1 MLLALIAL
9 LAAPVSSPALASL
22 SPRALSQGTVG
33 VQFGFPAGG
42 STPVGFGSS
51 TVGVTYFVAD
61 NLAARIDF
69 GLAAVLSP
77 SGTPA
82 LFNIGVGL
90 RMYQFRR
97 DNVAV
102 FLQPGATLGREIL
115 VGAALGGAT
124 DATVLIGFSFGLGA
138 EYFFAEHFSVGGVL
152 GAGLNFRNIGGP
164 ANSSVQTSLSTS
176 TSGLFAS
183 LYF

>member
-9 LAAPVSSPALASL
+9 LAAPVSSSALAPP

-61 NLAARIDF
+61 SLAARIDF

-102 FLQPGATLGREIL
+102 FLQPAATLGREI
-115 VGAALGGAT
+115 VGGAI
-124 DATVLIGFSFGLGA
+124 DATVLIGFSGGLGA

-152 GAGLNFRNIGGP
+152 GVGLNFRNIGGP
-164 ANSSVQTSLSTS
+164 AGSSVQTSISTS